1 MSAISLPAD
10 AGAADRQSSD
20 GRTVSKRDF
29 AIGTIIAIAMATA
42 FATLSHGRSLWVTFL
57 PGLGFAWLVFAWMQ
71 VRRIELPRAEK
82 FAPLFFAVLAIQFLH
97 FAEEFMTGFRTFFPA
112 LYAGAPYGENL
123 FVWFNM
129 ISYAAFTLA
138 CVLAFYKNLRFLLV
152 PVLFFIIYGATGNAI
167 SHTWWAIDAGAYRP
181 GLITAQAY
189 WIAGPVLL
197 HALLGSRL
205 QTGAFLIAFAAI
217 LVPLIEMFAV
227 G

>member
-1 MSAISLPAD
+1 MSAISIPAD
-10 AGAADRQSSD
+10 AGLADRQSAE
-20 GRTVSKRDF
+20 GRTLSKRDF

-57 PGLGFAWLVFAWMQ
+57 PGLGFAWLVFAWIFA
-71 VRRIELPRAEK
+71 RSIELPRAEK

-112 LYAGAPYGENL
+112 LYAGAPYEENL

-138 CVLAFYKNLRFLLV
+138 CVLTFYRNLRFLLV
-152 PVLFFIIYGATGNAI
+152 PVLFFIVYGATGNAI
-167 SHTWWAIDAGAYRP
+167 SHTWWAIDAGGYRP

-205 QTGAFLIAFAAI
+205 QTGTFLTGFAVV
-217 LVPLIEMFAV
+217 LVSLIQLFAV